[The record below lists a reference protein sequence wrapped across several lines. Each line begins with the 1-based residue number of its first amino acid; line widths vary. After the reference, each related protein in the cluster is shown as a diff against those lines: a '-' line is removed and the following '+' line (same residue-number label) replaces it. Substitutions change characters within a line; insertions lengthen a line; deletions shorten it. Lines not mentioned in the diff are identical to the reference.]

1 VFIIIINVRIGESD
15 KAGKENAAYISDI
28 IVDGISQ
35 RAYLN
40 F

>member
-1 VFIIIINVRIGESD
+1 MFIIIINVRIGESY
-15 KAGKENAAYISDI
+15 KAGKENAAYISGI